1 MFARFRLRHLLNL
14 RSQRTLVVQQLDGPL
29 SACGNAVEQVVLQ
42 SANRIEATKIRSHSV
57 STIASTALQ
66 QKHENTENVF
76 HLRADRTLDA
86 IHDAVEVWADD
97 MDLRDLDITYEM
109 SVLTLS
115 FGTKGTFVL
124 NKQAPAQELWMS
136 SPVSGP
142 AHYTYCSQN
151 QAWKDTRNDEELL
164 PRFEQELQQISACT
178 GLSLADANKK

>member
-1 MFARFRLRHLLNL
+1 MSLLEVSLPLLLKYQREMNVSHFIHTKNILIGKKQIKQKVIGKLSITKVLVLR
-14 RSQRTLVVQQLDGPL
+14 
-29 SACGNAVEQVVLQ
+29 
-42 SANRIEATKIRSHSV
+42 
-57 STIASTALQ
+57 LQ

-86 IHDAVEVWADD
+86 IHDTVEVWADD

-109 SVLTLS
+109 NVLTLS